1 MRIVR
6 SFMLTYATILLLDY
20 LWLGFIMKDFFQQH
34 LGIML
39 REEVYILPALGFYTV
54 FALGVFYFAVQ
65 AGYNTGRYQVAAIKG
80 AFFGFACY
88 CSFDFTCYAVF
99 THFPAIIIPLDIT
112 WGAFIGG
119 FPAALTVYCMP
130 KLTGKGVS

>member
-6 SFMLTYATILLLDY
+6 AFILTYITILLLDY
-20 LWLGFIMKDFFQQH
+20 LWLGFIAKDFFQQH
-34 LGIML
+34 LGAML
-39 REEVYILPALGFYTV
+39 REDIYMLPALGFYTV
-54 FALGVFYFAVQ
+54 FAFGVTYFAVQ
-65 AGYNTGRYQVAAIKG
+65 PGYVAGRWQIAALNG

-88 CSFDFTCYAVF
+88 CSFDFTCYAIF
-99 THFPAIIIPLDIT
+99 TDFPASIIPLDIT

-130 KLTGKGVS
+130 KPTRKGVL

>member
-1 MRIVR
+1 MRMLR
-6 SFMLTYATILLLDY
+6 SFALTYILILLLDY
-20 LWLGFIMKDFFQQH
+20 LWLGFIAKGFFQHH
-34 LGIML
+34 LASML
-39 REEVYILPALGFYTV
+39 REEVYLLPALGFYTV
-54 FALGVFYFAVQ
+54 FALGVAYFAVETGYA
-65 AGYNTGRYQVAAIKG
+65 AGRWQIAAFNG

-99 THFPAIIIPLDIT
+99 TDFPAAIIPLDIA

-130 KLTGKGVS
+130 RPTIKGVL